1 MKKRLLY
8 IGLGLLLCLLA
19 AATWFWFWLIAMP
32 QVRAFPIPPVSQ
44 WTPQGVREAGPQP
57 SPVLPAPDAFHTMH
71 VNTVNSDELW
81 TAIAPTFEADWVAE
95 TGFYIAEGPTFDN
108 AGNLYF
114 SPSWSPE
121 DVSLVALDRATGK
134 RRWSIP
140 GKGAG
145 SGAPLVLNDPARPG
159 QQLIY
164 HSTYTMAMALRPDG
178 TEVWRTPTGLSLPA
192 RVPGQ
197 RSQTHMW
204 GMNYMPGADAVVAVS
219 MDGWVMAFDR
229 QTGSPLLSAPFHLPG
244 APAASL
250 QVRIPKLL
258 TALAHRETAAAFGPT
273 EDGLGLFD
281 MILDVI
287 YGNGVNVANYYAVD
301 PSDDSIV
308 VAATAPDAQDGK
320 TDGISSNGALYR
332 LRLKPT
338 APGKGK
344 GNAQLFIS
352 DHFYFSGGT
361 GSTPTLS
368 ANGQYV
374 VVSDD
379 NGNVITLG
387 RDFKELWRV
396 NVGEQVAASVAVAA
410 DGHEMYAVTKSDIFK
425 LHNAGTSGRIVW
437 RAKLDAYPGFSN
449 FNALT
454 PTIVANGVVISIGA
468 GRPLGKSQ
476 IGTQFGMGLLDRETG
491 HLRWF
496 APGREESIAVT
507 SIGPDGAIYI
517 AHSPVRRAVARGVLG
532 ARLPPL
538 IGGIQRYK
546 PTRYDLFAR
555 DAVCAAAQLAQRWH
569 ATDAQHVDA
578 RRDDQAQITLLLRQA
593 RQAFEEAVQ
602 RQEIRLIPSAK
613 PFHLWAQAQSQTATE
628 QTAEAAQSTR
638 ALCLAMQ

>member
-1 MKKRLLY
+1 MKKRILR
-8 IGLGLLLCLLA
+8 ISLGLILFLA
-19 AATWFWFWLIAMP
+19 AAAVVFWLWLTATP
-32 QVRAFPIPPVSQ
+32 QVRAFPTPPLSQ
-44 WTPQGVREAGPQP
+44 WTPQGVREAGPPP
-57 SPVLPAPDAFHTMH
+57 SAVLPAPDAFHTMH

-121 DVSLVALDRATGK
+121 DVSLVALDRVTGQ

-145 SGAPLVLNDPARPG
+145 SGAPLVLNDPAHPG

-164 HSTYTMAMALRPDG
+164 HSTYTTAMALRPDG
-178 TEVWRTPTGLSLPA
+178 SKVWGVPTGLTLPA
-192 RVPGQ
+192 HVPGK

-219 MDGWVMAFDR
+219 MDGWVTAFDR
-229 QTGSPLLSAPFHLPG
+229 KTGSPLLSSPFHLPG

-250 QVRIPKLL
+250 LVRIPKFL
-258 TALAHRETAAAFGPT
+258 TRWANRETAAAFGPT
-273 EDGLGLFD
+273 DDGLGLFD
-281 MILDVI
+281 TILDVI

-320 TDGISSNGALYR
+320 TDGVSDNGALYR
-332 LRLKPT
+332 LRLKPS
-338 APGKGK
+338 
-344 GNAQLFIS
+344 AQGRPSLFIS
-352 DHFYFSGGT
+352 DQFYFSGGT

-368 ANGQYV
+368 ANGRYV

-379 NGNVITLG
+379 NGNVITLD
-387 RDFKELWRV
+387 RNFKELWRV
-396 NVGEQVAASVAVAA
+396 NVGDQVAASVAVAA
-410 DGHEMYAVTKSDIFK
+410 DGDEMYAVTKSDIFK

-468 GRPLGKSQ
+468 GRRLGQSQ

-496 APGREESIAVT
+496 SPGREESIAVT
-507 SIGPDGAIYI
+507 SIGPDGAIYV
-517 AHSPVRRAVARGVLG
+517 AHSPVRRAVARGVMG
-532 ARLPPL
+532 DKLPPL

-555 DAVCAAAQLAQRWH
+555 DAACAAGQMAKRWQ
-569 ATDAQHVDA
+569 ATDAEHANA

-593 RQAFEEAVQ
+593 HQAAKEAVL
-602 RQEIRLIPSAK
+602 RQEVTAEKMAPQ
-613 PFHLWAQAQSQTATE
+613 WAFFDQALTAT
-628 QTAEAAQSTR
+628 QQDKTGPAAVMTNT
-638 ALCLAMQ
+638 LCLALK

>member
-1 MKKRLLY
+1 MKKRILR
-8 IGLGLLLCLLA
+8 IALGLLSGLVA
-19 AATWFWFWLIAMP
+19 AAIVFWLWLTATP
-32 QVRAFPIPPVSQ
+32 QVRAFPTPPLSQ
-44 WTPQGVREAGPQP
+44 WTPPGVREAGPPP
-57 SPVLPAPDAFHTMH
+57 SAVLPAPDAFHTMH

-121 DVSLVALDRATGK
+121 DVSLVALDRVTGQ

-145 SGAPLVLNDPARPG
+145 SGAPLVLNDPSHPG

-164 HSTYTMAMALRPDG
+164 HSTYTTAMALRPDG
-178 TEVWRTPTGLSLPA
+178 SKVWSVPTGLTLPA
-192 RVPGQ
+192 HVPGQ

-219 MDGWVMAFDR
+219 MDGWVTAFDR
-229 QTGSPLLSAPFHLPG
+229 KTGTPLLSSPFHLPG

-250 QVRIPKLL
+250 QVRIPKFL
-258 TALAHRETAAAFGPT
+258 TRWANRETAAAFGST
-273 EDGLGLFD
+273 DDGLGLFD
-281 MILDVI
+281 TILDVI

-320 TDGISSNGALYR
+320 TDGVSDNGALYR
-332 LRLKPT
+332 LRLKPS
-338 APGKGK
+338 
-344 GNAQLFIS
+344 AQGRPSLFIS
-352 DHFYFSGGT
+352 DQFYFSGGT

-368 ANGQYV
+368 ANGRYV

-379 NGNVITLG
+379 NGNVITLD
-387 RDFKELWRV
+387 RNFKELWRV
-396 NVGEQVAASVAVAA
+396 NVGDQVAASVAVAA
-410 DGHEMYAVTKSDIFK
+410 DGNEMYAVTKSDIFK
-425 LHNAGTSGRIVW
+425 LHNVGTSGRIVW
-437 RAKLDAYPGFSN
+437 RATLDAYPGFRN

-468 GRPLGKSQ
+468 GRQLGPSQ

-507 SIGPDGAIYI
+507 SIGPDGAIYV

-532 ARLPPL
+532 NKLPPL
-538 IGGIQRYK
+538 MGGIQRYK

-555 DAVCAAAQLAQRWH
+555 DAACAAAPLAKRWH
-569 ATDAQHVDA
+569 ATGAEHVNA
-578 RRDDQAQITLLLRQA
+578 RRDDQAQIALLLRQA
-593 RQAFEEAVQ
+593 RQASEEAVKRHEMTPAQ
-602 RQEIRLIPSAK
+602 LATQSP
-613 PFHLWAQAQSQTATE
+613 LWERALAATQQAQSATAVQTIATVC
-628 QTAEAAQSTR
+628 Q
-638 ALCLAMQ
+638 ALQ

>member
-8 IGLGLLLCLLA
+8 ISLGLLLCLLA

-344 GNAQLFIS
+344 AQLFIS

-628 QTAEAAQSTR
+628 QTAETAQSTR

>member
-1 MKKRLLY
+1 MKKTILR
-8 IGLGLLLCLLA
+8 IGWVVVLA
-19 AATWFWFWLIAMP
+19 MVAIAAGFWLWLTATP
-32 QVRAFPIPPVSQ
+32 RARDFPVPPLSQ
-44 WTPQGVREAGPQP
+44 WIPQGVREAGPAP
-57 SPVLPAPDAFHTMH
+57 SKVLPAPDAFHTMH
-71 VNTVNSDELW
+71 VNSVNSDELW
-81 TAIAPTFEADWVAE
+81 TAIAPTFAADWVAE

-114 SPSWSPE
+114 SPSWSSE
-121 DVSLVALDRATGK
+121 DVSLVALDRLTGK

-145 SGAPLVLNDPARPG
+145 SGAPLVLNDPAHPG

-164 HSTYTMAMALRPDG
+164 HSTYTTAMALRPDG
-178 TEVWRTPTGLSLPA
+178 STVWSVPTGLTLPA

-219 MDGWVMAFDR
+219 MDGWVLAFDR
-229 QTGSPLLSAPFHLPG
+229 QTGAPLLSAPFHLPG

-250 QVRIPKLL
+250 QVRIPQFL
-258 TALAHRETAAAFGPT
+258 TRLANREVAAAFGPT
-273 EDGLGLFD
+273 DDGLGLFD

-308 VAATAPDAQDGK
+308 IAATAPDAQDGK
-320 TDGISSNGALYR
+320 ADGVSDNGALYR
-332 LRLKPT
+332 LRLKP
-338 APGKGK
+338 APQGRSS
-344 GNAQLFIS
+344 LVIS
-352 DHFYFSGGT
+352 DQFYFSGGT

-368 ANGQYV
+368 ANGRFV

-396 NVGEQVAASVAVAA
+396 NVGDQVAASVAVAA
-410 DGHEMYAVTKSDIFK
+410 DGQEMYAVTKSDIFK
-425 LHNAGTSGRIVW
+425 LHNAGTAGRIVW
-437 RAKLDAYPGFSN
+437 RATLDAYPGFSN

-454 PTIVANGVVISIGA
+454 PTIVANGVVVSIGA
-468 GRPLGKSQ
+468 GRQLGKSH

-491 HLRWF
+491 RLRWF

-507 SIGPDGAIYI
+507 SIGPDGSIYV
-517 AHSPVRRAVARGVLG
+517 AHSPVRRAVARGLLG
-532 ARLPPL
+532 DRLPPL
-538 IGGIQRYK
+538 IGGIQRYQ

-555 DAVCAAAQLAQRWH
+555 DAACAAAHMAQRWQ
-569 ATDAQHVDA
+569 ATGPEHVNA
-578 RRDDQAQITLLLRQA
+578 RRDDQAQIAMLLRQA
-593 RQAFEEAVQ
+593 RQAFEQAVQ
-602 RQEIRLIPSAK
+602 RRELEREPIQAL
-613 PFHLWAQAQSQTATE
+613 LAQSDPTPNAH
-628 QTAEAAQSTR
+628 AQKLSMLDTLSLQ
-638 ALCLAMQ
+638 ALCKALQ